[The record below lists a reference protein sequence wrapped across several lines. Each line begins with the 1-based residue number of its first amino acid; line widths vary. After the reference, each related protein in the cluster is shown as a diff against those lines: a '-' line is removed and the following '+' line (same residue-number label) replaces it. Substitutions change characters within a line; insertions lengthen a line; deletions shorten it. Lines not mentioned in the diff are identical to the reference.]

1 MESLLILSA
10 LIIFV
15 LFLNYFLLKYD
26 FLVDKKNLI
35 HKSFISKN
43 PNYKLIVDFVD
54 ENIDLTKGVII
65 EFKII
70 NGDCFIPY
78 RIRSDKNK
86 PNGEITVNNTLKNI
100 EESIKIEELV

>member
-43 PNYKLIVDFVD
+43 TVPLSGGFLIIASLIFVKSNLSYINFFFFL
-54 ENIDLTKGVII
+54 NIFFRNFIGFISTQKSAK
-65 EFKII
+65 KIFASSFNNI
-70 NGDCFIPY
+70 CFYIF
-78 RIRSDKNK
+78 
-86 PNGEITVNNTLKNI
+86 
-100 EESIKIEELV
+100 